1 MSVHGLVE
9 IPSVSDETKAETEP
23 STATYLLTNEHN
35 NLQQIGERMGISN
48 FALP

>member
-23 STATYLLTNEHN
+23 STATYLLRYEH
-35 NLQQIGERMGISN
+35 NLQQIGERMEISN